1 MSLTEETAL
10 DTFPARDRGGLTLVK
25 ASLVVCIDLRLAN
38 GSIGQKIGIIQ
49 LLIDLISSGLLR
61 ITPCRMINVELA
73 RRKQRRLE
81 GLLALWHLQTTA
93 MATIS
98 SSQSVLYAFSTT
110 LIFSLTIPGFRVLLQ
125 SILAA
130 ADRKAV
136 QETEILLSHVA
147 LRNSAIGRSAHH

>member
-10 DTFPARDRGGLTLVK
+10 DTFPARDRGGVTLVK

-98 SSQSVLYAFSTT
+98 PLQSVLYTFSTT
-110 LIFSLTIPGFRVLLQ
+110 LIFSLTILGFRVLLQ